1 VRHTALA
8 LFCFIAALPGCATVP
23 AQPPPPPPTPPRPQH
38 TVRLFEEIQ
47 PGHDAIREAVLRHV
61 PVGTPIA
68 PAQAALEGQGFT
80 CRHYQMTS
88 SLFLPDDLVP
98 RGVFLHGQARQH
110 IFRERANQPVFARV
124 TLPELQDWHQ
134 RDYTVVVVLIP
145 DAAQTLQD
153 VEVGLGT
160 EQHRHAAFFEARPA
174 LREPVGLP
182 LVQAGAHLQAFG
194 FHLAVDVPARAVRD
208 PRPGDGPAP
217 VVYEAF
223 DESFLGGQI
232 VRVCLFADQAGI
244 VREAQVLSH
253 GGWFDAERCML
264 PRDDS
269 PPAEVA
275 WRTVLFPARVGC
287 RYGAAA
293 ALLSVG
299 TAATLAL
306 RGLY

>member
-1 VRHTALA
+1 
-8 LFCFIAALPGCATVP
+8 
-23 AQPPPPPPTPPRPQH
+23 
-38 TVRLFEEIQ
+38 
-47 PGHDAIREAVLRHV
+47 
-61 PVGTPIA
+61 
-68 PAQAALEGQGFT
+68 
-80 CRHYQMTS
+80 MTS
-88 SLFLPDDLVP
+88 SLFLPDEVVP
-98 RGVFLHGQARQH
+98 RGVFLCAKAGKH
-110 IFRERANQPVFARV
+110 IFRERANRPVFARV

-145 DAAQTLQD
+145 DATETLHD

-160 EQHRHAAFFEARPA
+160 EERRHAAYFKARPA

-182 LVQAGAHLQAFG
+182 LAEAGAHLQSFG
-194 FHLAVDVPARAVRD
+194 FRLAADVPARAVRE

-223 DESFLGGQI
+223 DEGFLGGQI

-244 VREAQVLSH
+244 VREAQVLNK
-253 GGWFDAERCML
+253 GDWFDAERCML

-269 PPAEVA
+269 SPADAA

-293 ALLSVG
+293 ALLCVG
-299 TAATLAL
+299 TVATLAL
-306 RGLY
+306 RGMY